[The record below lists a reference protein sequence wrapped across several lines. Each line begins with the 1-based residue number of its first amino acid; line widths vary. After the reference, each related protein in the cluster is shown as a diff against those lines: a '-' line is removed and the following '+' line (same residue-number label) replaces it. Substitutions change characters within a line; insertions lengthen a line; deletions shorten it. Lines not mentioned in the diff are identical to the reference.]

1 MEWPNARKGSGII
14 YINLEGKTY
23 AITENRW
30 SDFVQAYRRG
40 EAKRFLEE
48 NKVEKTLHGLRRLWE
63 ELGRDLK

>member
-30 SDFVQAYRRG
+30 PDFVQAYRRG
-40 EAKRFLEE
+40 EAKKFLEE
-48 NKVEKTLHGLRRLWE
+48 NRIEKTLHSLRKLWE